1 MRNLIL
7 TLMMTVALQVRGE
20 NYLQFYP
27 TALTFGLNI
36 ANVEG
41 RSSTARLAA
50 CSAMSY
56 AMMYAVV
63 QPIKHLTSETRPDRS
78 SDDAFPSGHTAT
90 AFVGASILHKEYG
103 MTVSPWYSV
112 AGYGAAT
119 ATGLM
124 RVMKNRHWT
133 GDVMVGAGLGI
144 IATEIAYRLGDILF
158 KDKGLKREE
167 LPGYGLANHRPSFI
181 GLSMGMGLSGGT
193 LDFSGSNIKLKCHS
207 TTTAALEGAY
217 FFSRHVGAGCR
228 LAASCTPVS
237 GWENS
242 TESLEAE
249 SSHLTEYTADTG
261 MYFSL
266 PISKRLSIGTKALVG
281 VSFID
286 GVDINSSNS
295 SVTCDYLTV
304 NGNTTMK
311 YATGLSLTCL
321 DKENSSWRFFCD
333 VDFSRKRY
341 DLLMNGMAEK
351 ECCEKNNTRV
361 TFGAAFNVVF

>member
-1 MRNLIL
+1 MRKLIL
-7 TLMMTVALQVRGE
+7 ALMMTVAFLVRGE

-41 RSSTARLAA
+41 RSNTARLAA

-78 SDDAFPSGHTAT
+78 SDDSFPSGHTAT

-103 MTVSPWYSV
+103 LTVSPWYSV

-119 ATGLM
+119 ATGVM

-144 IATEIAYRLGDILF
+144 IATEIAYRLGNILF
-158 KDKGLKREE
+158 KDKGLRREE
-167 LPGYGLANHRPSFI
+167 LPGYDLADQRPSFI
-181 GLSMGMGLSGGT
+181 GLSMGMGLGGGT
-193 LDFSGSNIKLKCHS
+193 LDFIGSDIKLKCHT

-217 FFSRHVGAGCR
+217 FFSRHIGAGCK
-228 LAASCTPVS
+228 LTASCTPVS
-237 GWENS
+237 GWENT
-242 TESLEAE
+242 TESLEVE
-249 SSHLTEYTADTG
+249 SSHLTEYAADTG
-261 MYFSL
+261 LYFSF
-266 PISKRLSIGTKALVG
+266 PVSNRLSIGTKALVG
-281 VSFID
+281 VSFVD
-286 GVDINSSNS
+286 GVDISSCNG

-304 NGNTTMK
+304 DGNATVK

-321 DKENSSWRFFCD
+321 DKKNSSWRFFCD
-333 VDFSRKRY
+333 IDFSRKRY
-341 DLLMNGMAEK
+341 DLLMNGMTEK
-351 ECCEKNNTRV
+351 ECCEKNNARV
-361 TFGAAFNVVF
+361 TLGAAYNVIF